1 MSIFDFI
8 KKGPSAQT
16 GANSAGS
23 AVAGAESAEILAN
36 LVLNT
41 IDSGVVIVLPTG
53 VIEYI
58 NPAAVSLLGG
68 QMAQNFLGAKLE
80 DILKLENGQGVAIP
94 AQNNLVF
101 YAVNNGQN
109 YTTREYFLVNLQGQK
124 KPVAFKIIT
133 AHSPKNERIVTFYD
147 ITSELEAESEQ
158 TEFISTASH
167 EMRTPVASIEGYL
180 GLALNPKT
188 ATIDERAKK
197 YLEEA
202 HKSSQHLGKLFRD
215 LLDVTKLD
223 DKRIK
228 AHLLP
233 IEVTSTVRS
242 IAEGQIPKMSEKNIH
257 FTFGSSSSANINGGR
272 VINQEVFA
280 AVDVDFLREIINNL
294 IENAIKYT
302 NNGGG
307 IWVNVRGDGDRVL
320 INVTDTGI
328 GISPEDSKHVF
339 QKFYRADN
347 SETRTIGGTG
357 LGLYIVKERV
367 EAMSGSTWVEST
379 FGEGSTFYVAFPRLT
394 YEEYLRRKQIEANTQ
409 AMTPQNSATST
420 PAVSASNEN
429 QIPANENQNPA
440 PMQYS
445 TETTTPGQVAAPAV
459 APAAAPVSTTTN
471 TPIQTEAPMQ
481 APTET
486 TIPTQE
492 PATTPTMM
500 NAPIQTPAPAQTPTV
515 STAPVQAP
523 APAPTEPVMPAP
535 TEPTASSA
543 PAAPT
548 ETATSSTP
556 VAPMTPATPVMP
568 ATSTTQSNPFLQN
581 STTPTQNTPA
591 SPTTPNTQNIP
602 TAPINPAPTPAAT
615 ANPVSAPITPAN
627 PAPTPATPT
636 NLTMPTPPIT
646 PTNPN
651 ILNK

>member
-8 KKGPSAQT
+8 KKGPGAQT
-16 GANSAGS
+16 GANSTGG

-41 IDSGVVIVLPTG
+41 IDSGVIIVLSTG

-257 FTFGSSSSANINGGR
+257 FTFGSSSSANMNGGR

-280 AVDVDFLREIINNL
+280 AIDVDFLREIVNNL

-409 AMTPQNSATST
+409 AMMPQNSAASTSAVST
-420 PAVSASNEN
+420 PNEN
-429 QIPANENQNPA
+429 QTPA
-440 PMQYS
+440 PMQFP
-445 TETTTPGQVAAPAV
+445 TEMTTPSQAAV
-459 APAAAPVSTTTN
+459 PVSTTMN
-471 TPIQTEAPMQ
+471 TSIQTETPMQ
-481 APTET
+481 AQTVS

-492 PATTPTMM
+492 PATTPTMT

-515 STAPVQAP
+515 STAPVQTP
-523 APAPTEPVMPAP
+523 APAPTES
-535 TEPTASSA
+535 TASSA
-543 PAAPT
+543 
-548 ETATSSTP
+548 P
-556 VAPMTPATPVMP
+556 VAPMTPASPVM
-568 ATSTTQSNPFLQN
+568 STIQSNPFLQN
-581 STTPTQNTPA
+581 SATPAQNTPA
-591 SPTTPNTQNIP
+591 SPTAQN
-602 TAPINPAPTPAAT
+602 AQSVAT
-615 ANPVSAPITPAN
+615 TLAN
-627 PAPTPATPT
+627 PAPTSDTPASPTPTPITSANPTPTPATPI
-636 NLTMPTPPIT
+636 NQTMPTPPIT

>member
-8 KKGPSAQT
+8 KKGPGAQT
-16 GANSAGS
+16 GANSTGG

-41 IDSGVVIVLPTG
+41 IDSGVIIVLPTG

-257 FTFGSSSSANINGGR
+257 FTFGSSSSANMNGGR

-420 PAVSASNEN
+420 PAVSTPNEN
-429 QIPANENQNPA
+429 QTPA
-440 PMQYS
+440 PIQFP
-445 TETTTPGQVAAPAV
+445 TETTAPTPVAT
-459 APAAAPVSTTTN
+459 PVSTTTN
-471 TPIQTEAPMQ
+471 TPIQTEASMQ
-481 APTET
+481 TPTAS
-486 TIPTQE
+486 TIPTQA
-492 PATTPTMM
+492 PAQTPTMT
-500 NAPIQTPAPAQTPTV
+500 NAPIQTPAPAQTPTA

-523 APAPTEPVMPAP
+523 APAPTESVIPAP
-535 TEPTASSA
+535 TEPSVLSA
-543 PAAPT
+543 
-548 ETATSSTP
+548 P
-556 VAPMTPATPVMP
+556 VAPTAPGAPVMSANPVISNVSTTPSTPATPT
-568 ATSTTQSNPFLQN
+568 TS
-581 STTPTQNTPA
+581 
-591 SPTTPNTQNIP
+591 
-602 TAPINPAPTPAAT
+602 
-615 ANPVSAPITPAN
+615 
-627 PAPTPATPT
+627 PTPATPT
-636 NLTMPTPPIT
+636 APVMQTNPFLQNTTPTTQNTPATPINPTMPTPPIT

>member
-8 KKGPSAQT
+8 KKGPAAQT
-16 GANSAGS
+16 GANSAGG

-41 IDSGVVIVLPTG
+41 IDSGVIIVLPTG

-109 YTTREYFLVNLQGQK
+109 YTTRGYFLVNLQGQK

-228 AHLLP
+228 AHLTP

-242 IAEGQIPKMSEKNIH
+242 IAEGQIPKMSEKDIH
-257 FTFGSSSSANINGGR
+257 FTFGSSSSANMNGGR

-409 AMTPQNSATST
+409 AMTPQNS
-420 PAVSASNEN
+420 VASVPNDSSPNKN
-429 QIPANENQNPA
+429 QTPANENQNPA
-440 PMQYS
+440 SMQFP
-445 TETTTPGQVAAPAV
+445 TETTTPTPV
-459 APAAAPVSTTTN
+459 AAPVSATMN
-471 TPIQTEAPMQ
+471 MPVQTEAPMQ
-481 APTET
+481 APT
-486 TIPTQE
+486 
-492 PATTPTMM
+492 ASTTPTQAPAP
-500 NAPIQTPAPAQTPTV
+500 APIEPTALSTPAVPATPVAPVMPSAPAQTPTA
-515 STAPVQAP
+515 SSAPTQAP
-523 APAPTEPVMPAP
+523 APAPSATNAP
-535 TEPTASSA
+535 TAPATQANPVVQANPFIQNSISPAQTVTASA
-543 PAAPT
+543 QNPVTPT
-548 ETATSSTP
+548 QGATSPAHNIASP
-556 VAPMTPATPVMP
+556 AQNTPATP
-568 ATSTTQSNPFLQN
+568 
-581 STTPTQNTPA
+581 
-591 SPTTPNTQNIP
+591 
-602 TAPINPAPTPAAT
+602 INPS
-615 ANPVSAPITPAN
+615 PVSAPTINSA
-627 PAPTPATPT
+627 
-636 NLTMPTPPIT
+636 MPTPPIT

>member
-8 KKGPSAQT
+8 KKGAGAQA
-16 GANSAGS
+16 GANSTGG

-41 IDSGVVIVLPTG
+41 IDSGVIIVLPTG

-124 KPVAFKIIT
+124 KPVAFKVIT

-228 AHLLP
+228 AHLTP

-257 FTFGSSSSANINGGR
+257 FTFGSSSSANMNGGR

-280 AVDVDFLREIINNL
+280 AIDVDFLREIINNL

-394 YEEYLRRKQIEANTQ
+394 YEEYLRRKQIEVNTQ
-409 AMTPQNSATST
+409 AMTPQNSVAST
-420 PAVSASNEN
+420 PNISTPSVSEPSEN
-429 QIPANENQNPA
+429 QASA
-440 PMQYS
+440 PMQFP
-445 TETTTPGQVAAPAV
+445 TETTTPI
-459 APAAAPVSTTTN
+459 PAAAPVSTTMN

-481 APTET
+481 APTVS
-486 TIPTQE
+486 
-492 PATTPTMM
+492 TTPVQ
-500 NAPIQTPAPAQTPTV
+500 APAPAQTPTT
-515 STAPVQAP
+515 STTPTQAP
-523 APAPTEPVMPAP
+523 APTPTESAISAPTEPA
-535 TEPTASSA
+535 ASSA
-543 PAAPT
+543 PAAPMIP
-548 ETATSSTP
+548 AVP
-556 VAPMTPATPVMP
+556 VVSAMP
-568 ATSTTQSNPFLQN
+568 TTQTNPFLQN
-581 STTPTQNTPA
+581 SATPAQNTPA
-591 SPTTPNTQNIP
+591 SPTAPNTQSIATTLAN
-602 TAPINPAPTPAAT
+602 PTPTQAT
-615 ANPVSAPITPAN
+615 TINPVSTPITPAN
-627 PAPTPATPT
+627 PAPTPAAPI
-636 NLTMPTPPIT
+636 NSTMPTPPIT

>member
-16 GANSAGS
+16 GTNSTGG

-41 IDSGVVIVLPTG
+41 IDSGVIIVLPTG

-80 DILKLENGQGVAIP
+80 DILKLENGQGVVIP

-228 AHLLP
+228 AHLTP

-257 FTFGSSSSANINGGR
+257 FTFGSSSSANMNGGR

-409 AMTPQNSATST
+409 AMTPQNSVASAPSNST
-420 PAVSASNEN
+420 PSVSEPSEN
-429 QIPANENQNPA
+429 QAPA
-440 PMQYS
+440 PMQFS
-445 TETTTPGQVAAPAV
+445 TETTTPTPAV
-459 APAAAPVSTTTN
+459 APVSTTMN
-471 TPIQTEAPMQ
+471 TPIQTEAPVQ
-481 APTET
+481 APTVST
-486 TIPTQE
+486 MPIQE
-492 PATTPTMM
+492 PATTPTMT

-515 STAPVQAP
+515 STALVQTP
-523 APAPTEPVMPAP
+523 APAINLETA
-535 TEPTASSA
+535 ASSA

-556 VAPMTPATPVMP
+556 VAPMTPAAPIM
-568 ATSTTQSNPFLQN
+568 STIQSNSFLQN
-581 STTPTQNTPA
+581 SATPAQNTPA

-627 PAPTPATPT
+627 PAPTPAAPT

>member
-8 KKGPSAQT
+8 KKGPGAQA
-16 GANSAGS
+16 GVNSAGG
-23 AVAGAESAEILAN
+23 AVSGAESAEILAN

-41 IDSGVVIVLPTG
+41 TDSGVIIVLPTG

-257 FTFGSSSSANINGGR
+257 FTFGSSSSANMNGGR

-409 AMTPQNSATST
+409 AMTPQNS
-420 PAVSASNEN
+420 VASVPNDSV
-429 QIPANENQNPA
+429 ANENQTPA
-440 PMQYS
+440 PTGPTAQTQPQAM
-445 TETTTPGQVAAPAV
+445 TT
-459 APAAAPVSTTTN
+459 
-471 TPIQTEAPMQ
+471 M
-481 APTET
+481 
-486 TIPTQE
+486 
-492 PATTPTMM
+492 
-500 NAPIQTPAPAQTPTV
+500 APIQTPAPASTQIPTEPSAPIQMQT
-515 STAPVQAP
+515 
-523 APAPTEPVMPAP
+523 PAPTEPII
-535 TEPTASSA
+535 SA
-543 PAAPT
+543 PIKPT
-548 ETATSSTP
+548 VSP
-556 VAPMTPATPVMP
+556 
-568 ATSTTQSNPFLQN
+568 TSTTPIVSATPAIPAMPTAQSNPFLQN
-581 STTPTQNTPA
+581 TTTPAQNTTTIPTTQNTQ
-591 SPTTPNTQNIP
+591 TMP
-602 TAPINPAPTPAAT
+602 TAPANPASTSAVPVNPASTPTAPVNPTQTPAASVNPAPTPAI
-615 ANPVSAPITPAN
+615 PIKT
-627 PAPTPATPT
+627 
-636 NLTMPTPPIT
+636 TMPTPPIT

>member
-8 KKGPSAQT
+8 KKGPGAQA
-16 GANSAGS
+16 GVNSAGG
-23 AVAGAESAEILAN
+23 AVAGTEGAEILAN

-41 IDSGVVIVLPTG
+41 TDSGVIIVLPTG

-101 YAVNNGQN
+101 YAINNGQN
-109 YTTREYFLVNLQGQK
+109 YTTRGYFLVNLQGQK

-158 TEFISTASH
+158 AEFISTASH

-202 HKSSQHLGKLFRD
+202 KKSSQHLGKLFRD

-228 AHLLP
+228 AHLTP

-257 FTFGSSSSANINGGR
+257 FTFGSSSSANMNGGR

-409 AMTPQNSATST
+409 AMTPQNTATS
-420 PAVSASNEN
+420 ASDASAPSEG
-429 QIPANENQNPA
+429 QTAA
-440 PMQYS
+440 PMQFP
-445 TETTTPGQVAAPAV
+445 TETTTPTQTS
-459 APAAAPVSTTTN
+459 APVSTTIN

-481 APTET
+481 APTVSAM
-486 TIPTQE
+486 PTQA
-492 PATTPTMM
+492 PATAPTEMV
-500 NAPIQTPAPAQTPTV
+500 APAKAPTPAQTPTA
-515 STAPVQAP
+515 SATPVQAP
-523 APAPTEPVMPAP
+523 ASAPTD
-535 TEPTASSA
+535 PTASSK
-543 PAAPT
+543 PA
-548 ETATSSTP
+548 
-556 VAPMTPATPVMP
+556 APMTPAAPVM
-568 ATSTTQSNPFLQN
+568 QSNPFLQN
-581 STTPTQNTPA
+581 SATPAQNTPA
-591 SPTTPNTQNIP
+591 SS
-602 TAPINPAPTPAAT
+602 TAPNAQSVATTLANPAPTQAAT
-615 ANPVSAPITPAN
+615 VNPVSNPITPAN
-627 PAPTPATPT
+627 PNPTSATPI
-636 NLTMPTPPIT
+636 NPAMPNPPIM

>member
-8 KKGPSAQT
+8 KKGPGAQAS
-16 GANSAGS
+16 ANSAGG

-41 IDSGVVIVLPTG
+41 IDSGVIIVLPTG

-228 AHLLP
+228 AHLTP

-257 FTFGSSSSANINGGR
+257 FTFGSSSSANMNGGR

-409 AMTPQNSATST
+409 AMTPQNSVASAPSNST
-420 PAVSASNEN
+420 PSVSEPSEN
-429 QIPANENQNPA
+429 QAPA
-440 PMQYS
+440 PMQFS
-445 TETTTPGQVAAPAV
+445 TETTTPIPAV
-459 APAAAPVSTTTN
+459 APVSTTMN
-471 TPIQTEAPMQ
+471 TPIQTEAPVQ
-481 APTET
+481 APTVS

-492 PATTPTMM
+492 PATTPTMT
-500 NAPIQTPAPAQTPTV
+500 NAPIQTPAPAQTPTA
-515 STAPVQAP
+515 STALVQTP
-523 APAPTEPVMPAP
+523 APAINLETA
-535 TEPTASSA
+535 ASSA

-556 VAPMTPATPVMP
+556 VAPMTPAAPIM
-568 ATSTTQSNPFLQN
+568 STIQSNSFLQN
-581 STTPTQNTPA
+581 SAASAQNTTA
-591 SPTTPNTQNIP
+591 SSTAQNTQNIP
-602 TAPINPAPTPAAT
+602 TAPINPAPTSAIPI
-615 ANPVSAPITPAN
+615 NPVSTPITPAN
-627 PAPTPATPT
+627 PTPIPAAPISPS
-636 NLTMPTPPIT
+636 MPTPPIT

>member
-8 KKGPSAQT
+8 KKGPGAQA
-16 GANSAGS
+16 GVNSAGG
-23 AVAGAESAEILAN
+23 AVASAESAEILAN

-41 IDSGVVIVLPTG
+41 TDSGVIIVLPTG

-109 YTTREYFLVNLQGQK
+109 YTTRGYFLVNLQGQK

-158 TEFISTASH
+158 AEFISTASH

-202 HKSSQHLGKLFRD
+202 KKSSQHLGKLFRD

-228 AHLLP
+228 AHLTP

-257 FTFGSSSSANINGGR
+257 FTFGSSSSANMNGGR

-409 AMTPQNSATST
+409 AMTPQNSVAST
-420 PAVSASNEN
+420 PNISTPSVSEPSEN
-429 QIPANENQNPA
+429 QAPA
-440 PMQYS
+440 PMQFP
-445 TETTTPGQVAAPAV
+445 TETTTPAPAV
-459 APAAAPVSTTTN
+459 APVSTTMN
-471 TPIQTEAPMQ
+471 TPIQTEAPVQSQTASSTSTQ
-481 APTET
+481 AP
-486 TIPTQE
+486 
-492 PATTPTMM
+492 AL
-500 NAPIQTPAPAQTPTV
+500 AQTPTV
-515 STAPVQAP
+515 STTPVQAP
-523 APAPTEPVMPAP
+523 APAPTESAISAP
-535 TEPTASSA
+535 TEPAASSA
-543 PAAPT
+543 PTAPMIPAAPVVS
-548 ETATSSTP
+548 A
-556 VAPMTPATPVMP
+556 MP
-568 ATSTTQSNPFLQN
+568 TTQTNPFLQN
-581 STTPTQNTPA
+581 SATPAQNTPTIPA
-591 SPTTPNTQNIP
+591 TPNTQAMP
-602 TAPINPAPTPAAT
+602 TAPANPAPAQA
-615 ANPVSAPITPAN
+615 TPAN
-627 PAPTPATPT
+627 PALTSSSPI
-636 NLTMPTPPIT
+636 NQTMPTPPIT

>member
-8 KKGPSAQT
+8 KKGPGAQA
-16 GANSAGS
+16 GVNSAGG
-23 AVAGAESAEILAN
+23 AVAGTEGAEILAN

-41 IDSGVVIVLPTG
+41 TDSGVIIVLPTG

-101 YAVNNGQN
+101 YAINNGQN
-109 YTTREYFLVNLQGQK
+109 YTTRGYFLVNLQGQK
-124 KPVAFKIIT
+124 KPVAFKVIT

-158 TEFISTASH
+158 AEFISTASH

-202 HKSSQHLGKLFRD
+202 KKSSQHLGKLFRD

-228 AHLLP
+228 AHLTP

-257 FTFGSSSSANINGGR
+257 FTFGSSSSANMNGGR

-409 AMTPQNSATST
+409 AMTPQNSVAST
-420 PAVSASNEN
+420 PNISTPSVSEPSEN
-429 QIPANENQNPA
+429 QAPA
-440 PMQYS
+440 PMQFP
-445 TETTTPGQVAAPAV
+445 TETTTPAPAV
-459 APAAAPVSTTTN
+459 ASVSTTMN
-471 TPIQTEAPMQ
+471 TPIQTEAPVQAQTASSTSTQ
-481 APTET
+481 AP
-486 TIPTQE
+486 
-492 PATTPTMM
+492 AL
-500 NAPIQTPAPAQTPTV
+500 AQTPTV
-515 STAPVQAP
+515 STTPVQAP
-523 APAPTEPVMPAP
+523 APAPTESAISAP
-535 TEPTASSA
+535 TEPAASSA
-543 PAAPT
+543 PAAPMIP
-548 ETATSSTP
+548 AAP
-556 VAPMTPATPVMP
+556 VVSAMP
-568 ATSTTQSNPFLQN
+568 TTQTNPFLQN
-581 STTPTQNTPA
+581 SATPAQNTPA
-591 SPTTPNTQNIP
+591 SSTTPNAQSVAT
-602 TAPINPAPTPAAT
+602 TLANPAPTQAAT
-615 ANPVSAPITPAN
+615 VNPVSNPITPAN
-627 PAPTPATPT
+627 PNPTSATPI
-636 NLTMPTPPIT
+636 NPAMPTPPIT

>member
-8 KKGPSAQT
+8 KKGPGAQA
-16 GANSAGS
+16 GANSAGGT
-23 AVAGAESAEILAN
+23 VAGAESAEILAN

-41 IDSGVVIVLPTG
+41 IDSGVIIVLSTG

-228 AHLLP
+228 AHLTP

-257 FTFGSSSSANINGGR
+257 FTFGSSSSANMNGGR

-409 AMTPQNSATST
+409 AMTPQNSA
-420 PAVSASNEN
+420 ASVPKDSSPNEN
-429 QIPANENQNPA
+429 QTPANENQNPA

-445 TETTTPGQVAAPAV
+445 TETTAPTPV
-459 APAAAPVSTTTN
+459 AAPVSATMN
-471 TPIQTEAPMQ
+471 TPMQTETPMQ
-481 APTET
+481 APTVLNT
-486 TIPTQE
+486 
-492 PATTPTMM
+492 
-500 NAPIQTPAPAQTPTV
+500 PIQTPAPAQTITA
-515 STAPVQAP
+515 STTPIQTP
-523 APAPTEPVMPAP
+523 APATTESVMP
-535 TEPTASSA
+535 
-543 PAAPT
+543 APT
-548 ETATSSTP
+548 ETATSSAP
-556 VAPMTPATPVMP
+556 VAPMTPAAPVM
-568 ATSTTQSNPFLQN
+568 STIQSNSFLQN
-581 STTPTQNTPA
+581 SATPAQNTPA

-627 PAPTPATPT
+627 PAPTPAAPT

>member
-1 MSIFDFI
+1 M
-8 KKGPSAQT
+8 
-16 GANSAGS
+16 GANSAGG

-41 IDSGVVIVLPTG
+41 IDSGVIIVLPTG

-101 YAVNNGQN
+101 HAVNNGQN

-228 AHLLP
+228 AHLTP

-257 FTFGSSSSANINGGR
+257 FTFGSSSSANMNGGR

-409 AMTPQNSATST
+409 AMTPQNSVASNPNIST
-420 PAVSASNEN
+420 PSVSEPSEN
-429 QIPANENQNPA
+429 QAPA
-440 PMQYS
+440 PMQFP
-445 TETTTPGQVAAPAV
+445 TDTTTP
-459 APAAAPVSTTTN
+459 APVSTTMN
-471 TPIQTEAPMQ
+471 TPIQTEAPIQ
-481 APTET
+481 AP
-486 TIPTQE
+486 
-492 PATTPTMM
+492 ASV
-500 NAPIQTPAPAQTPTV
+500 QTPTV
-515 STAPVQAP
+515 STTPIQAP
-523 APAPTEPVMPAP
+523 APAQTSTVSATPIQMPAPAQTESVMPAP
-535 TEPTASSA
+535 TGPSVLSA
-543 PAAPT
+543 
-548 ETATSSTP
+548 P
-556 VAPMTPATPVMP
+556 VAPTTPGAPVMP
-568 ATSTTQSNPFLQN
+568 PAPVTQTNPFLQN
-581 STTPTQNTPA
+581 SATPDQNTPTTPA
-591 SPTTPNTQNIP
+591 TPNTQAMS
-602 TAPINPAPTPAAT
+602 TAPTNPATTQAT
-615 ANPVSAPITPAN
+615 TINPVSTPITSVN
-627 PAPTPATPT
+627 PTLASATPINT
-636 NLTMPTPPIT
+636 NMPTPPIT

>member
-8 KKGPSAQT
+8 KKGPGAQT
-16 GANSAGS
+16 GANSTGG

-41 IDSGVVIVLPTG
+41 IDSGVIIVLPTG

-228 AHLLP
+228 AHLTP

-257 FTFGSSSSANINGGR
+257 FTFGSSSSANMNSGR

-280 AVDVDFLREIINNL
+280 AVDVDFLREIVNNL

-409 AMTPQNSATST
+409 AMTPQNSAASTSAIST
-420 PAVSASNEN
+420 PNEN
-429 QIPANENQNPA
+429 QTPA
-440 PMQYS
+440 PMQFP
-445 TETTTPGQVAAPAV
+445 TEMTTPSQAAVPA
-459 APAAAPVSTTTN
+459 STTMN
-471 TPIQTEAPMQ
+471 APMQTEAPMQ
-481 APTET
+481 AQTAS
-486 TIPTQE
+486 
-492 PATTPTMM
+492 ATSVQ
-500 NAPIQTPAPAQTPTV
+500 AAAPAPAQS
-515 STAPVQAP
+515 STTSSSPIQAP
-523 APAPTEPVMPAP
+523 APAP

-543 PAAPT
+543 P
-548 ETATSSTP
+548 
-556 VAPMTPATPVMP
+556 VAPMTPASP
-568 ATSTTQSNPFLQN
+568 AMSTIQSNPFLQN
-581 STTPTQNTPA
+581 SATPAQNTPA

-627 PAPTPATPT
+627 PAPTPAAPT

>member
-8 KKGPSAQT
+8 KKGPGAQA
-16 GANSAGS
+16 GVNSAGG

-41 IDSGVVIVLPTG
+41 TDSGVIIVLPTG

-109 YTTREYFLVNLQGQK
+109 YTTRGYFLVNLQGQK
-124 KPVAFKIIT
+124 KPVAFKVIT
-133 AHSPKNERIVTFYD
+133 AHTPKNERIVTFYD
-147 ITSELEAESEQ
+147 ITSELEAENEQ
-158 TEFISTASH
+158 AEFISTASH

-202 HKSSQHLGKLFRD
+202 KKSSQHLGKLFRD

-228 AHLLP
+228 AHLTP

-257 FTFGSSSSANINGGR
+257 FTFGSSSSANMNGGR

-379 FGEGSTFYVAFPRLT
+379 FGEGSTFYVALPRLT

-409 AMTPQNSATST
+409 AMTPQNSVASA
-420 PAVSASNEN
+420 PAVSGSNEN
-429 QIPANENQNPA
+429 QTPA
-440 PMQYS
+440 PIQFPA
-445 TETTTPGQVAAPAV
+445 EATTSIPAV
-459 APAAAPVSTTTN
+459 APVSITTN
-471 TPIQTEAPMQ
+471 MPIQTEAPMQ
-481 APTET
+481 APTVSAM
-486 TIPTQE
+486 PTQ
-492 PATTPTMM
+492 A
-500 NAPIQTPAPAQTPTV
+500 PAPTQTPTV
-515 STAPVQAP
+515 SATPTQMP
-523 APAPTEPVMPAP
+523 APTPTESAISAPTEPA
-535 TEPTASSA
+535 TSSA
-543 PAAPT
+543 PAAP
-548 ETATSSTP
+548 
-556 VAPMTPATPVMP
+556 MTPAAPVVSAMP
-568 ATSTTQSNPFLQN
+568 TTQTNPFLQN
-581 STTPTQNTPA
+581 SATPAQNTPA
-591 SPTTPNTQNIP
+591 SS
-602 TAPINPAPTPAAT
+602 TAPNAQSVAT
-615 ANPVSAPITPAN
+615 TLANPTSTQTATVNPGSTPITPAN
-627 PAPTPATPT
+627 PAPTPAAPITPA
-636 NLTMPTPPIT
+636 MPTPPIT

>member
-16 GANSAGS
+16 GANSAGG

-41 IDSGVVIVLPTG
+41 IDSGVIIVLPTG

-68 QMAQNFLGAKLE
+68 QMVQNFLGAKLE

-228 AHLLP
+228 AHLTP

-257 FTFGSSSSANINGGR
+257 FTFGSSSSANMNGGR

-280 AVDVDFLREIINNL
+280 AIDVDFLREIINNL

-409 AMTPQNSATST
+409 AMTPQNSAASTSAVST
-420 PAVSASNEN
+420 PNEN
-429 QIPANENQNPA
+429 QTPA
-440 PMQYS
+440 PMQFP
-445 TETTTPGQVAAPAV
+445 TEMTTPSQ
-459 APAAAPVSTTTN
+459 AAAPVSTTMN
-471 TPIQTEAPMQ
+471 TPVQTEAPMQ
-481 APTET
+481 
-486 TIPTQE
+486 TQTAS
-492 PATTPTMM
+492 ATSVQ
-500 NAPIQTPAPAQTPTV
+500 AAAPAPAQS
-515 STAPVQAP
+515 STTSSSPIQAP
-523 APAPTEPVMPAP
+523 APAPTES
-535 TEPTASSA
+535 TA
-543 PAAPT
+543 
-548 ETATSSTP
+548 SSTP
-556 VAPMTPATPVMP
+556 VAPMTPASPVM
-568 ATSTTQSNPFLQN
+568 STIQFNPFLQN
-581 STTPTQNTPA
+581 SATPAQNTPA

-627 PAPTPATPT
+627 PAPTPAAPT

>member
-8 KKGPSAQT
+8 KKGPGAQA
-16 GANSAGS
+16 GVNSAGG

-41 IDSGVVIVLPTG
+41 TDSGVIIVLPTG

-109 YTTREYFLVNLQGQK
+109 YTTRGYFLVNLQGQK
-124 KPVAFKIIT
+124 KPVAFKVIT

-158 TEFISTASH
+158 AEFISTASH

-202 HKSSQHLGKLFRD
+202 KKSSQHLGKLFRD

-228 AHLLP
+228 AHLTP
-233 IEVTSTVRS
+233 IEITSTVRS

-257 FTFGSSSSANINGGR
+257 FTFGSSSSANMNGGR

-409 AMTPQNSATST
+409 AMTPQNSAASTSAVST
-420 PAVSASNEN
+420 PNEN
-429 QIPANENQNPA
+429 QTPA
-440 PMQYS
+440 PMQFP
-445 TETTTPGQVAAPAV
+445 TEMTTPSQAAV
-459 APAAAPVSTTTN
+459 PVSTTMN
-471 TPIQTEAPMQ
+471 TPIQTETPMQ
-481 APTET
+481 APTVSSS
-486 TIPTQE
+486 
-492 PATTPTMM
+492 
-500 NAPIQTPAPAQTPTV
+500 PI
-515 STAPVQAP
+515 QAP
-523 APAPTEPVMPAP
+523 APAPTESTASSTPAAP

-543 PAAPT
+543 P
-548 ETATSSTP
+548 
-556 VAPMTPATPVMP
+556 VAPMTPASPVM
-568 ATSTTQSNPFLQN
+568 STIQSNPFLQN
-581 STTPTQNTPA
+581 SATPAQNTPA

-627 PAPTPATPT
+627 PALTPAAPT

>member
-8 KKGPSAQT
+8 KKGPGAQA

-41 IDSGVVIVLPTG
+41 IDSGVIIVLSTG

-257 FTFGSSSSANINGGR
+257 FTFGSSSSANMNGGR

-409 AMTPQNSATST
+409 AMTPQNSVASN

-429 QIPANENQNPA
+429 QTPT
-440 PMQYS
+440 PMQFS
-445 TETTTPGQVAAPAV
+445 TEMNTPSQAAV
-459 APAAAPVSTTTN
+459 PVSTTMN
-471 TPIQTEAPMQ
+471 TPIQTETPMQ
-481 APTET
+481 AQTVS

-492 PATTPTMM
+492 PATTLTMT

-515 STAPVQAP
+515 STALVQTP
-523 APAPTEPVMPAP
+523 APAQTPTVSTAPVQTPAPAP

-543 PAAPT
+543 P
-548 ETATSSTP
+548 
-556 VAPMTPATPVMP
+556 VAPMTPASPVMSANPMISNVSTTPSTPVTPTASPTP
-568 ATSTTQSNPFLQN
+568 ATPTAPAIQANPFLQN
-581 STTPTQNTPA
+581 TTPTTQNTPA
-591 SPTTPNTQNIP
+591 
-602 TAPINPAPTPAAT
+602 A
-615 ANPVSAPITPAN
+615 
-627 PAPTPATPT
+627 PT

>member
-8 KKGPSAQT
+8 KKGPVAQT
-16 GANSAGS
+16 GANSAGG

-41 IDSGVVIVLPTG
+41 IDSGVIIVLPTG

-124 KPVAFKIIT
+124 KPVAFKVIT

-228 AHLLP
+228 AHLTP

-257 FTFGSSSSANINGGR
+257 FTFGSSSSANMNGGR

-409 AMTPQNSATST
+409 AMTPQNSVASN

-429 QIPANENQNPA
+429 QPPA
-440 PMQYS
+440 PMQFS
-445 TETTTPGQVAAPAV
+445 TEVTTPSQ
-459 APAAAPVSTTTN
+459 AAAPVSTTMN
-471 TPIQTEAPMQ
+471 TPIQTETPMQ
-481 APTET
+481 AQTAS
-486 TIPTQE
+486 
-492 PATTPTMM
+492 ATSVQ
-500 NAPIQTPAPAQTPTV
+500 AAAPAPAQS
-515 STAPVQAP
+515 STTSSSPIQAP
-523 APAPTEPVMPAP
+523 APAPTESTASSTPAAP

-543 PAAPT
+543 P
-548 ETATSSTP
+548 
-556 VAPMTPATPVMP
+556 VAPMTPASPVM
-568 ATSTTQSNPFLQN
+568 STIQSNSFLQN
-581 STTPTQNTPA
+581 SATPAQNTPA

-602 TAPINPAPTPAAT
+602 TAPINPTPIQAAT
-615 ANPVSAPITPAN
+615 VNPVSTPITPAN
-627 PAPTPATPT
+627 PAQTPAAPISPS
-636 NLTMPTPPIT
+636 MPTPPIT

>member
-16 GANSAGS
+16 GANSAGG

-41 IDSGVVIVLPTG
+41 IDSGVIIVLSTG

-80 DILKLENGQGVAIP
+80 DILKLENGQGVTIP

-124 KPVAFKIIT
+124 KPVAFKVIT

-257 FTFGSSSSANINGGR
+257 FTFGSSSSDNMNGGR

-409 AMTPQNSATST
+409 AMTPQNSVASAPSNST
-420 PAVSASNEN
+420 PSVSEPSEN
-429 QIPANENQNPA
+429 QAPA
-440 PMQYS
+440 PMQFS
-445 TETTTPGQVAAPAV
+445 TETTTPIPAV
-459 APAAAPVSTTTN
+459 APVSTTMN
-471 TPIQTEAPMQ
+471 TPIQTEAPVQ
-481 APTET
+481 APTVS

-492 PATTPTMM
+492 PATTPTMT

-515 STAPVQAP
+515 STALVQTP
-523 APAPTEPVMPAP
+523 APAINLETA
-535 TEPTASSA
+535 ASSA

-556 VAPMTPATPVMP
+556 VAPMTPAAPIM
-568 ATSTTQSNPFLQN
+568 STIQSNSFLQN
-581 STTPTQNTPA
+581 SATPAQNTPA

-627 PAPTPATPT
+627 PAPTPAAPT

>member
-16 GANSAGS
+16 GTNSTGG

-41 IDSGVVIVLPTG
+41 IDSGVIIVLPTG

-124 KPVAFKIIT
+124 KPVAFKVIT

-228 AHLLP
+228 AHLTP

-257 FTFGSSSSANINGGR
+257 FTFGSSSSANMNGGR

-409 AMTPQNSATST
+409 AMTPQNSVASN
-420 PAVSASNEN
+420 PAVSASSEN
-429 QIPANENQNPA
+429 QTPA
-440 PMQYS
+440 PMQFS
-445 TETTTPGQVAAPAV
+445 TDTTTPGQVAAPAV

-481 APTET
+481 APTVS
-486 TIPTQE
+486 TIPTRE

-500 NAPIQTPAPAQTPTV
+500 NAPIQTPAPAQTPTA
-515 STAPVQAP
+515 STMPVQTP
-523 APAPTEPVMPAP
+523 APAP
-535 TEPTASSA
+535 TEPTASST
-543 PAAPT
+543 PAAPI
-548 ETATSSTP
+548 
-556 VAPMTPATPVMP
+556 TPAASAM
-568 ATSTTQSNPFLQN
+568 QSNPFLQN
-581 STTPTQNTPA
+581 SATPAQNTPA
-591 SPTTPNTQNIP
+591 SSTIPNAQSLP
-602 TAPINPAPTPAAT
+602 TAPINPNPTPAAT
-615 ANPVSAPITPAN
+615 VNPVSTPITPAN
-627 PAPTPATPT
+627 PTPTPATPI
-636 NLTMPTPPIT
+636 NPTMPTPSIT

>member
-16 GANSAGS
+16 GANSAGG

-41 IDSGVVIVLPTG
+41 IDSGVIIVLSTG

-124 KPVAFKIIT
+124 KPVAFKVIT

-228 AHLLP
+228 AHLTP

-257 FTFGSSSSANINGGR
+257 FTFGSSSSANMNGGR
-272 VINQEVFA
+272 VINQEAFA
-280 AVDVDFLREIINNL
+280 SIDVDFLREIINNL

-420 PAVSASNEN
+420 PAVSTPNEN
-429 QIPANENQNPA
+429 QTPA
-440 PMQYS
+440 PIQFP
-445 TETTTPGQVAAPAV
+445 TETTTPVPTAAS
-459 APAAAPVSTTTN
+459 VSTTMN
-471 TPIQTEAPMQ
+471 TPMQTEAPIQ
-481 APTET
+481 APASVQT
-486 TIPTQE
+486 PTVS
-492 PATTPTMM
+492 TTP
-500 NAPIQTPAPAQTPTV
+500 IQAPAQTPTV
-515 STAPVQAP
+515 STALVQTP
-523 APAPTEPVMPAP
+523 APAINLETA
-535 TEPTASSA
+535 ASSA

-556 VAPMTPATPVMP
+556 VAPMTPAAPVMSANPVISNVSTTPSTPVTPTTSPTP
-568 ATSTTQSNPFLQN
+568 ATPVTPTTSPTPATPAAPVMQTNPFLQN
-581 STTPTQNTPA
+581 TTPTSQNTPA
-591 SPTTPNTQNIP
+591 T
-602 TAPINPAPTPAAT
+602 PIN
-615 ANPVSAPITPAN
+615 SA
-627 PAPTPATPT
+627 
-636 NLTMPTPPIT
+636 MPNPPIT

>member
-1 MSIFDFI
+1 M
-8 KKGPSAQT
+8 
-16 GANSAGS
+16 GANSAGG

-41 IDSGVVIVLPTG
+41 IDSGVIIVLPTG
-53 VIEYI
+53 IIEYI

-101 YAVNNGQN
+101 HAVNNGQN

-228 AHLLP
+228 AHLTP

-257 FTFGSSSSANINGGR
+257 FTFGSSSSANMNGGR

-280 AVDVDFLREIINNL
+280 AIDVDFLREIINNL

-302 NNGGG
+302 SNGGG

-420 PAVSASNEN
+420 SAISASNEN
-429 QIPANENQNPA
+429 QTPA
-440 PMQYS
+440 PMQFS

-459 APAAAPVSTTTN
+459 VPAAVPVSTTTN
-471 TPIQTEAPMQ
+471 TPIQTETPIQ
-481 APTET
+481 V
-486 TIPTQE
+486 
-492 PATTPTMM
+492 PASVQTPTVSTTS
-500 NAPIQTPAPAQTPTV
+500 IQAPAQTPTA
-515 STAPVQAP
+515 STTSIQAP
-523 APAPTEPVMPAP
+523 APATAEPAASATSAIP
-535 TEPTASSA
+535 TEPTTPSTPAASMA
-543 PAAPT
+543 PAAP
-548 ETATSSTP
+548 
-556 VAPMTPATPVMP
+556 VMS
-568 ATSTTQSNPFLQN
+568 AMQSNPFLQN
-581 STTPTQNTPA
+581 SDTPA
-591 SPTTPNTQNIP
+591 QNIPASSTVPNTQSIP
-602 TAPINPAPTPAAT
+602 TALI
-615 ANPVSAPITPAN
+615 N
-627 PAPTPATPT
+627 PAPTPATPI
-636 NLTMPTPPIT
+636 NPVMPTPPIT

>member
-8 KKGPSAQT
+8 KKGPGAQA
-16 GANSAGS
+16 GVNSAGG
-23 AVAGAESAEILAN
+23 AVSGAESAEILAN

-41 IDSGVVIVLPTG
+41 TDSGVIIVLPTG

-109 YTTREYFLVNLQGQK
+109 YTTRGYFLVNLQGQK
-124 KPVAFKIIT
+124 KPVAFKVIT

-158 TEFISTASH
+158 AEFISTASH

-202 HKSSQHLGKLFRD
+202 KKSSQHLGKLFRD

-228 AHLLP
+228 AHLTP

-242 IAEGQIPKMSEKNIH
+242 IAEGQIPKMSEKDIH
-257 FTFGSSSSANINGGR
+257 FTFGSSSSANMNGGR

-409 AMTPQNSATST
+409 AMTPQNTATS
-420 PAVSASNEN
+420 ASDASAPSEG
-429 QIPANENQNPA
+429 QTAA
-440 PMQYS
+440 PMQFP
-445 TETTTPGQVAAPAV
+445 TETTTPTQTS
-459 APAAAPVSTTTN
+459 APVSTTIN

-481 APTET
+481 APTVSAM
-486 TIPTQE
+486 PTQA
-492 PATTPTMM
+492 PATAPTEMV
-500 NAPIQTPAPAQTPTV
+500 APAKAPTPAQTPTA
-515 STAPVQAP
+515 SATPVQAP
-523 APAPTEPVMPAP
+523 ASAPTD
-535 TEPTASSA
+535 PTASSK
-543 PAAPT
+543 PA
-548 ETATSSTP
+548 
-556 VAPMTPATPVMP
+556 APMTPAAPVM
-568 ATSTTQSNPFLQN
+568 QSNPFLQN
-581 STTPTQNTPA
+581 SATPAQNTPA
-591 SPTTPNTQNIP
+591 SS
-602 TAPINPAPTPAAT
+602 TAPNAQSVATTLANPAPTQAAT
-615 ANPVSAPITPAN
+615 VNPVSNPITPAN
-627 PAPTPATPT
+627 PNPTSATPI
-636 NLTMPTPPIT
+636 NPAMPNPPIM

>member
-16 GANSAGS
+16 GTNSTGG

-41 IDSGVVIVLPTG
+41 IDSGVIIVLPTG

-80 DILKLENGQGVAIP
+80 DILKLENGQGVVIP

-215 LLDVTKLD
+215 LLDVTRLD

-228 AHLLP
+228 AHLTP

-257 FTFGSSSSANINGGR
+257 FTFGSSSSANMNGGR

-409 AMTPQNSATST
+409 AMTPQNSVASA
-420 PAVSASNEN
+420 PAVSTSNEN
-429 QIPANENQNPA
+429 QTPA
-440 PMQYS
+440 PMQFS
-445 TETTTPGQVAAPAV
+445 TETTAPGQVV
-459 APAAAPVSTTTN
+459 APV
-471 TPIQTEAPMQ
+471 
-481 APTET
+481 
-486 TIPTQE
+486 
-492 PATTPTMM
+492 
-500 NAPIQTPAPAQTPTV
+500 QTPAPAPSEAITPAQAEVSTPTIAN
-515 STAPVQAP
+515 TPVQTQAP
-523 APAPTEPVMPAP
+523 MQRPTTSTMPVQTSAPAPTPTASATPVQATAPAP

-543 PAAPT
+543 PAAP
-548 ETATSSTP
+548 
-556 VAPMTPATPVMP
+556 MTPAAPVMP
-568 ATSTTQSNPFLQN
+568 AMQSNPFLQN
-581 STTPTQNTPA
+581 SATPTQNAPA
-591 SPTTPNTQNIP
+591 SPTVPNTQSIP
-602 TAPINPAPTPAAT
+602 TAPINPDSTPAAT
-615 ANPVSAPITPAN
+615 VNPVSTPITPVN
-627 PAPTPATPT
+627 PAPTQAAPINPA
-636 NLTMPTPPIT
+636 MPNPPIT

>member
-8 KKGPSAQT
+8 KKGPGAQT
-16 GANSAGS
+16 GANSTGG
-23 AVAGAESAEILAN
+23 AVAGAESAEILSN

-41 IDSGVVIVLPTG
+41 IDSGVIIVLPTG

-124 KPVAFKIIT
+124 KPVAFKVIT

-257 FTFGSSSSANINGGR
+257 FTFGSSSSANMNGGR

-420 PAVSASNEN
+420 PAVSTPNEN
-429 QIPANENQNPA
+429 QTPA
-440 PMQYS
+440 PIQFP
-445 TETTTPGQVAAPAV
+445 TETTAPTPVAT
-459 APAAAPVSTTTN
+459 PVSTTTN
-471 TPIQTEAPMQ
+471 TPIQTEASMQ
-481 APTET
+481 TPTAS
-486 TIPTQE
+486 TIPTQA
-492 PATTPTMM
+492 PAQTPTMT
-500 NAPIQTPAPAQTPTV
+500 NAPIQTPAPAQTPTA

-523 APAPTEPVMPAP
+523 APAPTESVIQAP
-535 TEPTASSA
+535 TEPSVLSA
-543 PAAPT
+543 
-548 ETATSSTP
+548 P
-556 VAPMTPATPVMP
+556 VAPTAPGAPVMSANPVISNVSTTPSTPATPT
-568 ATSTTQSNPFLQN
+568 TS
-581 STTPTQNTPA
+581 
-591 SPTTPNTQNIP
+591 
-602 TAPINPAPTPAAT
+602 
-615 ANPVSAPITPAN
+615 
-627 PAPTPATPT
+627 PTPATPT
-636 NLTMPTPPIT
+636 APVMQTNPFLQNTTPTTQNTPATPINPTMPTPPIT

>member
-16 GANSAGS
+16 GINSAGG

-41 IDSGVVIVLPTG
+41 IDSGVIIVLSTG

-68 QMAQNFLGAKLE
+68 QIAQNFLGAKLE

-228 AHLLP
+228 AHLTP

-257 FTFGSSSSANINGGR
+257 FTFGSSSSANMNGGR

-409 AMTPQNSATST
+409 AMTPQNSVAST
-420 PAVSASNEN
+420 PNISTPSVSEPSEN
-429 QIPANENQNPA
+429 QAPA
-440 PMQYS
+440 PMQFP
-445 TETTTPGQVAAPAV
+445 TETTTPAPAV
-459 APAAAPVSTTTN
+459 APVSTTMN
-471 TPIQTEAPMQ
+471 TPIQTEAPVQAQTASSTSTQ
-481 APTET
+481 AP
-486 TIPTQE
+486 
-492 PATTPTMM
+492 AL
-500 NAPIQTPAPAQTPTV
+500 AQTPTV
-515 STAPVQAP
+515 STTPVQAP
-523 APAPTEPVMPAP
+523 APAPTESAISAP
-535 TEPTASSA
+535 TEPAASSA
-543 PAAPT
+543 PTAPMIPAAPVVS
-548 ETATSSTP
+548 A
-556 VAPMTPATPVMP
+556 MP
-568 ATSTTQSNPFLQN
+568 TTQTNPFLQN
-581 STTPTQNTPA
+581 SATPAQNTPTIPA
-591 SPTTPNTQNIP
+591 TPNTQAMP
-602 TAPINPAPTPAAT
+602 TAPANPAPAQA
-615 ANPVSAPITPAN
+615 TPAN
-627 PAPTPATPT
+627 PALTSSSPI
-636 NLTMPTPPIT
+636 NQTMPTPPIT

>member
-8 KKGPSAQT
+8 KKGPGAQAS
-16 GANSAGS
+16 ANSAGG

-41 IDSGVVIVLPTG
+41 IDSGVIIVLPTG

-228 AHLLP
+228 AHLTP

-257 FTFGSSSSANINGGR
+257 FTFGSSSSANMNGGR

-394 YEEYLRRKQIEANTQ
+394 YEEYLRRKQIEVNTQ
-409 AMTPQNSATST
+409 AMTPQNTTNST
-420 PAVSASNEN
+420 PNTSNPGISEPNKN
-429 QIPANENQNPA
+429 QTPA
-440 PMQYS
+440 PMQFS
-445 TETTTPGQVAAPAV
+445 TETTTPISAATPVQTPAPAPSE
-459 APAAAPVSTTTN
+459 AIIPAQAEVPTPTIAN
-471 TPIQTEAPMQ
+471 TPVQTQ
-481 APTET
+481 
-486 TIPTQE
+486 
-492 PATTPTMM
+492 
-500 NAPIQTPAPAQTPTV
+500 APIQTPEASATPIQTPTA
-515 STAPVQAP
+515 SATPTQTP

-535 TEPTASSA
+535 TEPSVLSA
-543 PAAPT
+543 
-548 ETATSSTP
+548 P
-556 VAPMTPATPVMP
+556 VAPTAPGAPVMP
-568 ATSTTQSNPFLQN
+568 PAPVMQTNPFLQN
-581 STTPTQNTPA
+581 STTPAQNTPA
-591 SPTTPNTQNIP
+591 IPTTPNTQAMP
-602 TAPINPAPTPAAT
+602 TAPTNPTPDPAT
-615 ANPVSAPITPAN
+615 TINPVSTPITPAN
-627 PAPTPATPT
+627 PTTTSDAPINA
-636 NLTMPTPPIT
+636 TMPTPPIT

>member
-1 MSIFDFI
+1 
-8 KKGPSAQT
+8 
-16 GANSAGS
+16 
-23 AVAGAESAEILAN
+23 
-36 LVLNT
+36 
-41 IDSGVVIVLPTG
+41 
-53 VIEYI
+53 
-58 NPAAVSLLGG
+58 
-68 QMAQNFLGAKLE
+68 
-80 DILKLENGQGVAIP
+80 
-94 AQNNLVF
+94 
-101 YAVNNGQN
+101 
-109 YTTREYFLVNLQGQK
+109 
-124 KPVAFKIIT
+124 
-133 AHSPKNERIVTFYD
+133 
-147 ITSELEAESEQ
+147 
-158 TEFISTASH
+158 
-167 EMRTPVASIEGYL
+167 MRTPVASIEGYL

-202 HKSSQHLGKLFRD
+202 KKSSQHLGKLFRD

-228 AHLLP
+228 AHLTP

-257 FTFGSSSSANINGGR
+257 FTFGSSSSANMNGGR

-409 AMTPQNSATST
+409 AMTPQNSVASA
-420 PAVSASNEN
+420 PNISAPSVSAPSEN
-429 QIPANENQNPA
+429 QAPA
-440 PMQYS
+440 PMQFP
-445 TETTTPGQVAAPAV
+445 TETTTSV
-459 APAAAPVSTTTN
+459 PAATPVSTAMN

-481 APTET
+481 APT
-486 TIPTQE
+486 
-492 PATTPTMM
+492 ASTTPVQTA
-500 NAPIQTPAPAQTPTV
+500 APTPAQTT
-515 STAPVQAP
+515 TASASPIQAP
-523 APAPTEPVMPAP
+523 APAPTE
-535 TEPTASSA
+535 
-543 PAAPT
+543 
-548 ETATSSTP
+548 TATSSAP
-556 VAPMTPATPVMP
+556 VTLMTPASPVTPV
-568 ATSTTQSNPFLQN
+568 TSTTQSNPFLQN
-581 STTPTQNTPA
+581 SATPAQNTPA
-591 SPTTPNTQNIP
+591 SPTAPNTQSIA
-602 TAPINPAPTPAAT
+602 TTLANPAPTQAT
-615 ANPVSAPITPAN
+615 TINPVSTPITPAN
-627 PAPTPATPT
+627 PAPAPATPI
-636 NLTMPTPPIT
+636 NPAMPTPPIT

>member
-8 KKGPSAQT
+8 KKGPGAQA
-16 GANSAGS
+16 GVNSAGG
-23 AVAGAESAEILAN
+23 AVAGAEGAEILAN

-41 IDSGVVIVLPTG
+41 TDSGVIIVLPTG

-109 YTTREYFLVNLQGQK
+109 YTTRGYFLVNLQGQK

-158 TEFISTASH
+158 AEFISTASH

-202 HKSSQHLGKLFRD
+202 KKSSQHLGKLFRD

-228 AHLLP
+228 AHLTP

-257 FTFGSSSSANINGGR
+257 FTFGSSSSANMNGGR

-409 AMTPQNSATST
+409 AMTPQNTATS
-420 PAVSASNEN
+420 ASDASAPSEG
-429 QIPANENQNPA
+429 QTAA
-440 PMQYS
+440 PMQFP
-445 TETTTPGQVAAPAV
+445 TETTTPTQTS
-459 APAAAPVSTTTN
+459 APVSTTIN

-481 APTET
+481 APTVSAM
-486 TIPTQE
+486 PTQA
-492 PATTPTMM
+492 PATAPTEMV
-500 NAPIQTPAPAQTPTV
+500 APAKAPTPAQTPTA
-515 STAPVQAP
+515 SATPVQAP
-523 APAPTEPVMPAP
+523 ASAPTD
-535 TEPTASSA
+535 PTASSA
-543 PAAPT
+543 PAAPMIP
-548 ETATSSTP
+548 AAP
-556 VAPMTPATPVMP
+556 VVSAMP
-568 ATSTTQSNPFLQN
+568 TTQTNPFLQN
-581 STTPTQNTPA
+581 SATPAQNTPA
-591 SPTTPNTQNIP
+591 SPTAPNTQSIATTLAN
-602 TAPINPAPTPAAT
+602 PTPTQAT
-615 ANPVSAPITPAN
+615 TINPVSTPITPAN
-627 PAPTPATPT
+627 PAPAPAAPI
-636 NLTMPTPPIT
+636 NSTMPTPPIT

>member
-8 KKGPSAQT
+8 KKGPGIQT
-16 GANSAGS
+16 GANSAGG
-23 AVAGAESAEILAN
+23 AAAGAESAEILAN

-41 IDSGVVIVLPTG
+41 IDSGVIIVLSTG

-68 QMAQNFLGAKLE
+68 QMSQNFLGAKLE

-228 AHLLP
+228 AHLTP

-257 FTFGSSSSANINGGR
+257 FTFGSSSSANMNGGR

-409 AMTPQNSATST
+409 AMTPQNSVASAPSNST
-420 PAVSASNEN
+420 PSVSEPSEN
-429 QIPANENQNPA
+429 QAPA
-440 PMQYS
+440 PMQFS
-445 TETTTPGQVAAPAV
+445 TETTTPIPAV
-459 APAAAPVSTTTN
+459 APVSTTMN
-471 TPIQTEAPMQ
+471 TPIQTEAPVQ
-481 APTET
+481 APTVS

-492 PATTPTMM
+492 PATTPTMT

-515 STAPVQAP
+515 STALVQTP
-523 APAPTEPVMPAP
+523 APAINLETA
-535 TEPTASSA
+535 ASSA

-556 VAPMTPATPVMP
+556 VAPMTPAAPIM
-568 ATSTTQSNPFLQN
+568 STIQSNSFLQN
-581 STTPTQNTPA
+581 SATPAQNTPA

-627 PAPTPATPT
+627 PAPTPAAPT

>member
-16 GANSAGS
+16 GTNSTGG

-41 IDSGVVIVLPTG
+41 IDSGVIIVLPTG

-80 DILKLENGQGVAIP
+80 DILKLENGQGVVIP

-228 AHLLP
+228 AHLTP

-257 FTFGSSSSANINGGR
+257 FTFGSSSSANMNGGR

-409 AMTPQNSATST
+409 AMTPQNSA
-420 PAVSASNEN
+420 ASVPKDSSPNEN
-429 QIPANENQNPA
+429 QNPANENQNPA

-445 TETTTPGQVAAPAV
+445 TETTAPTQVT
-459 APAAAPVSTTTN
+459 APVSTTMN
-471 TPIQTEAPMQ
+471 TPVQTEAPMQ
-481 APTET
+481 AQT
-486 TIPTQE
+486 
-492 PATTPTMM
+492 ASAM
-500 NAPIQTPAPAQTPTV
+500 PIQVPAPVTTEA
-515 STAPVQAP
+515 TAPSVP
-523 APAPTEPVMPAP
+523 VAPTEPAALSAP
-535 TEPTASSA
+535 T
-543 PAAPT
+543 
-548 ETATSSTP
+548 
-556 VAPMTPATPVMP
+556 APMAPATPVMP

-591 SPTTPNTQNIP
+591 SSTAPNAQSIP
-602 TAPINPAPTPAAT
+602 TEPINPSSTHAAT
-615 ANPVSAPITPAN
+615 VNPVSTPITPAN
-627 PAPTPATPT
+627 PAQTPAAPISPS
-636 NLTMPTPPIT
+636 MPTPPIT

>member
-1 MSIFDFI
+1 M
-8 KKGPSAQT
+8 
-16 GANSAGS
+16 
-23 AVAGAESAEILAN
+23 AGAESAEILAN

-41 IDSGVVIVLPTG
+41 IDSGVIIVLSTG

-197 YLEEA
+197 DLEEA

-257 FTFGSSSSANINGGR
+257 FTFGSSSSANMNGGR

-420 PAVSASNEN
+420 PAVSTPNEN
-429 QIPANENQNPA
+429 QTPA
-440 PMQYS
+440 PIQFP
-445 TETTTPGQVAAPAV
+445 TETTAPTPVAT
-459 APAAAPVSTTTN
+459 PVSTTTN
-471 TPIQTEAPMQ
+471 TPIQTEASMQ
-481 APTET
+481 
-486 TIPTQE
+486 
-492 PATTPTMM
+492 TPT
-500 NAPIQTPAPAQTPTV
+500 ASATSVQAAAPAPAQS
-515 STAPVQAP
+515 STTSSSPIQAP
-523 APAPTEPVMPAP
+523 APAPTESTASSTPAAP
-535 TEPTASSA
+535 TEPTTSSA
-543 PAAPT
+543 
-548 ETATSSTP
+548 P
-556 VAPMTPATPVMP
+556 VAPMTPASPVM
-568 ATSTTQSNPFLQN
+568 STIQSNPFLQN
-581 STTPTQNTPA
+581 SATPAQNTPA

-602 TAPINPAPTPAAT
+602 TAPINPVPTSAT
-615 ANPVSAPITPAN
+615 PVNPVSTPITPAN
-627 PAPTPATPT
+627 PAQTPAAPISPS
-636 NLTMPTPPIT
+636 MPTPPIT

>member
-16 GANSAGS
+16 GTNSTGG

-41 IDSGVVIVLPTG
+41 IDSGVIIVLPTG

-80 DILKLENGQGVAIP
+80 DILKLENGQGVVIP

-228 AHLLP
+228 AHLTP

-257 FTFGSSSSANINGGR
+257 FTFGSSSSANMNGGR

-409 AMTPQNSATST
+409 AMTPQNSVASNPT
-420 PAVSASNEN
+420 VSASSEN
-429 QIPANENQNPA
+429 QTSVP
-440 PMQYS
+440 
-445 TETTTPGQVAAPAV
+445 TDFAAQTQPQTM
-459 APAAAPVSTTTN
+459 PTAAPV
-471 TPIQTEAPMQ
+471 
-481 APTET
+481 
-486 TIPTQE
+486 
-492 PATTPTMM
+492 
-500 NAPIQTPAPAQTPTV
+500 QTPAPAPSEAITPAQA
-515 STAPVQAP
+515 TAPAEAIAPAPTMANVSIQTQASMQNQTASTIPTQAP
-523 APAPTEPVMPAP
+523 APAPTE
-535 TEPTASSA
+535 SSVLST

-548 ETATSSTP
+548 ATG
-556 VAPMTPATPVMP
+556 TPVMP
-568 ATSTTQSNPFLQN
+568 PAPTTQTNPFLQN
-581 STTPTQNTPA
+581 STAPAQNTPTM
-591 SPTTPNTQNIP
+591 PTTPKTQAMP
-602 TAPINPAPTPAAT
+602 TVPTNAAPNPATPVNPAPTQAAPINP
-615 ANPVSAPITPAN
+615 
-627 PAPTPATPT
+627 
-636 NLTMPTPPIT
+636 TMPTPPIT

>member
-8 KKGPSAQT
+8 KKGPSAQA
-16 GANSAGS
+16 GANSAGG

-41 IDSGVVIVLPTG
+41 IDSGVIIVLPTG

-124 KPVAFKIIT
+124 KPVAFKVIT

-257 FTFGSSSSANINGGR
+257 FTFGSSSSANMNGGR

-409 AMTPQNSATST
+409 AMTPQNSAASN

-429 QIPANENQNPA
+429 QTPT
-440 PMQYS
+440 PMQFS
-445 TETTTPGQVAAPAV
+445 TEMNTP
-459 APAAAPVSTTTN
+459 APAAVPV
-471 TPIQTEAPMQ
+471 
-481 APTET
+481 
-486 TIPTQE
+486 
-492 PATTPTMM
+492 
-500 NAPIQTPAPAQTPTV
+500 QTPAPAPSEAITPAQAEVSTPTIANTPVQTQAPMQRPEASATPIQTPV
-515 STAPVQAP
+515 
-523 APAPTEPVMPAP
+523 PAP
-535 TEPTASSA
+535 TEPTASSTPVDPMT
-543 PAAPT
+543 PAAPVMSANPVISNVST
-548 ETATSSTP
+548 IPSTP
-556 VAPMTPATPVMP
+556 ATQTTSPTPATPVTPTTSPTP
-568 ATSTTQSNPFLQN
+568 ATPAAPVMQTNPFLQN
-581 STTPTQNTPA
+581 TTPTSQNTPA
-591 SPTTPNTQNIP
+591 T
-602 TAPINPAPTPAAT
+602 PIN
-615 ANPVSAPITPAN
+615 SA
-627 PAPTPATPT
+627 
-636 NLTMPTPPIT
+636 MPNPPIT

>member
-8 KKGPSAQT
+8 KKGPSAQA
-16 GANSAGS
+16 GANSAGG

-41 IDSGVVIVLPTG
+41 IDSGVIIVLPTG

-124 KPVAFKIIT
+124 KPVAFKVIT

-228 AHLLP
+228 AHLTP

-257 FTFGSSSSANINGGR
+257 FTFGSSSSANMNGGR

-409 AMTPQNSATST
+409 AMTPQNSVAST
-420 PAVSASNEN
+420 PNISTPSVSEPSESQAS
-429 QIPANENQNPA
+429 A
-440 PMQYS
+440 PMQFS
-445 TETTTPGQVAAPAV
+445 TEVTTPISAAT
-459 APAAAPVSTTTN
+459 PVSTTTN
-471 TPIQTEAPMQ
+471 TPIQTEASMQ
-481 APTET
+481 TPTAS
-486 TIPTQE
+486 TIPTQA
-492 PATTPTMM
+492 PAQTPTMT
-500 NAPIQTPAPAQTPTV
+500 NAPIQTPAPAQTPTA

-523 APAPTEPVMPAP
+523 APAPTESVIPAP
-535 TEPTASSA
+535 TEPSVLSA
-543 PAAPT
+543 
-548 ETATSSTP
+548 P
-556 VAPMTPATPVMP
+556 VAPTAPGAPVMSANPVISNVSTTPSTPATPT
-568 ATSTTQSNPFLQN
+568 TS
-581 STTPTQNTPA
+581 
-591 SPTTPNTQNIP
+591 
-602 TAPINPAPTPAAT
+602 
-615 ANPVSAPITPAN
+615 
-627 PAPTPATPT
+627 PTPATPT
-636 NLTMPTPPIT
+636 APVMQTNPFLQNTTPTTQNTPATPINPTMPTPPIT

>member
-8 KKGPSAQT
+8 KKGPGAQM
-16 GANSAGS
+16 GANSAGG

-41 IDSGVVIVLPTG
+41 IDSGVIIVLPTG

-101 YAVNNGQN
+101 HAVNNGQN

-228 AHLLP
+228 AHLTP

-257 FTFGSSSSANINGGR
+257 FTFGSSSSANMNGGR

-409 AMTPQNSATST
+409 AMTPQNSVASNPNIST
-420 PAVSASNEN
+420 PSVSEPSEN
-429 QIPANENQNPA
+429 QAPA
-440 PMQYS
+440 PMQFP
-445 TETTTPGQVAAPAV
+445 TDTTTP
-459 APAAAPVSTTTN
+459 APVSTTMN
-471 TPIQTEAPMQ
+471 TPIQTEAPIQ
-481 APTET
+481 AP
-486 TIPTQE
+486 
-492 PATTPTMM
+492 ASV
-500 NAPIQTPAPAQTPTV
+500 QTPTV
-515 STAPVQAP
+515 STTPIQAP
-523 APAPTEPVMPAP
+523 APAQTSTVSATPIQMPAPAQTESVMPAP
-535 TEPTASSA
+535 TGPSVLSA
-543 PAAPT
+543 
-548 ETATSSTP
+548 P
-556 VAPMTPATPVMP
+556 VAPTTPGAPVMP
-568 ATSTTQSNPFLQN
+568 PAPVTQTNPFLQN
-581 STTPTQNTPA
+581 SATPDQNTPTTPA
-591 SPTTPNTQNIP
+591 TPNTQAMS
-602 TAPINPAPTPAAT
+602 TAPTNPATTQAT
-615 ANPVSAPITPAN
+615 TINPVSTPITPAN
-627 PAPTPATPT
+627 PTPT
-636 NLTMPTPPIT
+636 SDAPINANMPTPPIT

>member
-8 KKGPSAQT
+8 KKGPGAQI
-16 GANSAGS
+16 GANSTGG

-41 IDSGVVIVLPTG
+41 IDSGVIIVLPTG

-124 KPVAFKIIT
+124 KPVAFKVIT

-228 AHLLP
+228 AHLTP

-242 IAEGQIPKMSEKNIH
+242 IAEGQIPKMNEKNIH
-257 FTFGSSSSANINGGR
+257 FTFGSSSSANMNGGR

-409 AMTPQNSATST
+409 AMTPQNTATSASDT
-420 PAVSASNEN
+420 SAPSEN
-429 QIPANENQNPA
+429 QTPA
-440 PMQYS
+440 PMQFPA
-445 TETTTPGQVAAPAV
+445 EATTLTPAV
-459 APAAAPVSTTTN
+459 APVSTTMN

-481 APTET
+481 APTVS
-486 TIPTQE
+486 
-492 PATTPTMM
+492 TTPV
-500 NAPIQTPAPAQTPTV
+500 QVSAPAQAPIASSTPT
-515 STAPVQAP
+515 QAP
-523 APAPTEPVMPAP
+523 APAPTEPAIPAPAEPSMPA
-535 TEPTASSA
+535 A

-548 ETATSSTP
+548 
-556 VAPMTPATPVMP
+556 APEAPVMP
-568 ATSTTQSNPFLQN
+568 AAPATQINPFLQN
-581 STTPTQNTPA
+581 STTPAQNTPTISTTQNTQA
-591 SPTTPNTQNIP
+591 IP
-602 TAPINPAPTPAAT
+602 TAPTNPTPAPAT
-615 ANPVSAPITPAN
+615 TISPVSTPIAPAN
-627 PAPTPATPT
+627 PTPTSATPINQT
-636 NLTMPTPPIT
+636 TPTPPIT

>member
-1 MSIFDFI
+1 MGIFDFI
-8 KKGPSAQT
+8 KKGPGAQA
-16 GANSAGS
+16 GANSAGG

-41 IDSGVVIVLPTG
+41 IDSGVIIVLSTG

-68 QMAQNFLGAKLE
+68 QMSQNFLGAKLE

-228 AHLLP
+228 AHLTP

-242 IAEGQIPKMSEKNIH
+242 IAEGQIPKMSEKDIH
-257 FTFGSSSSANINGGR
+257 FTFGSSSSANMNGGR

-409 AMTPQNSATST
+409 AMTPQNSVASN

-429 QIPANENQNPA
+429 QPPA
-440 PMQYS
+440 PMQFS
-445 TETTTPGQVAAPAV
+445 TEMTTPISAAT
-459 APAAAPVSTTTN
+459 PVSTTMN
-471 TPIQTEAPMQ
+471 TPIQTETPMQ
-481 APTET
+481 AQTAST
-486 TIPTQE
+486 TSI
-492 PATTPTMM
+492 
-500 NAPIQTPAPAQTPTV
+500 
-515 STAPVQAP
+515 QAP
-523 APAPTEPVMPAP
+523 APATAEPAASATPTVQTDPAAPSAPTAPITPAAPVMPA
-535 TEPTASSA
+535 
-543 PAAPT
+543 
-548 ETATSSTP
+548 
-556 VAPMTPATPVMP
+556 M
-568 ATSTTQSNPFLQN
+568 QFNPFLQN
-581 STTPTQNTPA
+581 SATPTQNAPA
-591 SPTTPNTQNIP
+591 SPTVPNTQSIP
-602 TAPINPAPTPAAT
+602 TAPINPDSTPAAT
-615 ANPVSAPITPAN
+615 VNPVSTPITPVN
-627 PAPTPATPT
+627 PAPTQAAPINPS
-636 NLTMPTPPIT
+636 MPTPPIT

>member
-8 KKGPSAQT
+8 KKGPAAQT
-16 GANSAGS
+16 GANSAGG

-41 IDSGVVIVLPTG
+41 IDSGVIIVLPTG

-109 YTTREYFLVNLQGQK
+109 YTTRGYFLVNLQGQK

-228 AHLLP
+228 AHLTP

-242 IAEGQIPKMSEKNIH
+242 IAEGQIPKMSEKDIH
-257 FTFGSSSSANINGGR
+257 FTFGSSSSANMNGGR

-409 AMTPQNSATST
+409 AMTPQNSAASTSAVST
-420 PAVSASNEN
+420 PNEN
-429 QIPANENQNPA
+429 QTPA
-440 PMQYS
+440 PMQFP
-445 TETTTPGQVAAPAV
+445 TEMTTPTPV
-459 APAAAPVSTTTN
+459 AAPVSATMN
-471 TPIQTEAPMQ
+471 TPMQTEAPMQ
-481 APTET
+481 APT
-486 TIPTQE
+486 
-492 PATTPTMM
+492 ASTTPTQAPAP
-500 NAPIQTPAPAQTPTV
+500 APIEPTALSTPAVPATPVAPVMPSAPAQTPTA
-515 STAPVQAP
+515 SSAPTQAP
-523 APAPTEPVMPAP
+523 APAPSATNAP
-535 TEPTASSA
+535 TAPATQANPVVQANPFIQNPVSPAQTVTASAQNPVTPTQGVTS
-543 PAAPT
+543 PAHDMASP
-548 ETATSSTP
+548 AQN
-556 VAPMTPATPVMP
+556 TPATP
-568 ATSTTQSNPFLQN
+568 
-581 STTPTQNTPA
+581 
-591 SPTTPNTQNIP
+591 
-602 TAPINPAPTPAAT
+602 INPS
-615 ANPVSAPITPAN
+615 PVSAPTINSA
-627 PAPTPATPT
+627 
-636 NLTMPTPPIT
+636 MPTPPIT

>member
-16 GANSAGS
+16 GTNSTGG

-41 IDSGVVIVLPTG
+41 IDSGVIIVLPTG

-80 DILKLENGQGVAIP
+80 DILKLENGQGVVIP

-228 AHLLP
+228 AHLTP

-257 FTFGSSSSANINGGR
+257 FTFGSSSSANMNGGR

-394 YEEYLRRKQIEANTQ
+394 YEEYLRRKQIEVNTQ
-409 AMTPQNSATST
+409 AMTPQNSVASN

-429 QIPANENQNPA
+429 QPPA
-440 PMQYS
+440 PMQFS
-445 TETTTPGQVAAPAV
+445 TEVTTPISAAT
-459 APAAAPVSTTTN
+459 PVSTTTN
-471 TPIQTEAPMQ
+471 TPIQTEAPIQ
-481 APTET
+481 APTVS
-486 TIPTQE
+486 
-492 PATTPTMM
+492 ATSVQ
-500 NAPIQTPAPAQTPTV
+500 AAAPAPAQS
-515 STAPVQAP
+515 STTSSSPIQAP
-523 APAPTEPVMPAP
+523 APAPTESTASSTPAAP

-543 PAAPT
+543 P
-548 ETATSSTP
+548 
-556 VAPMTPATPVMP
+556 VAPMTPASPVM
-568 ATSTTQSNPFLQN
+568 STIQSNPFLQN
-581 STTPTQNTPA
+581 SATPAQNTPA

-627 PAPTPATPT
+627 PAPTPAAPT